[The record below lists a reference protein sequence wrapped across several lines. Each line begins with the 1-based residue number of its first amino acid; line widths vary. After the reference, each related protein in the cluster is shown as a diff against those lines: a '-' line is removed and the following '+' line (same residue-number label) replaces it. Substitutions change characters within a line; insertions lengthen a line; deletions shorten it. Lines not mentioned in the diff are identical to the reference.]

1 MALQGSL
8 ADFNILNILQMIKLE
23 GKTGKLTLSEG
34 DDVVKITFDSGN
46 IIYAE
51 SQPEV
56 DEGRISRTIL
66 SNKLIPQK
74 VWDQIEK
81 EHNNKLTPFWE
92 ILARNASAHKL
103 AAELLRRQTVDN
115 VYNALRWKK
124 GDYEFDIMKT
134 VKYNDKVMQKMDVDA
149 LLMEGCRL
157 ADEMPSLL
165 RSMPKFSAYIVKN
178 IIGDE
183 DVDQATVEA
192 RKITGPQWQNSLE
205 REILNARSIEL
216 TKSDAEVLSVVGD
229 GATFQE
235 IMDSAR
241 QGQFETADALKRL
254 LGQSIVKVSKKRVEV
269 GSVKKVGGMLAFV
282 VAAVVLAAIAVAGG
296 FWRYAILESSA
307 TVAEKNNLIKVK
319 TIDAKIGLKKVLHGL
334 RVYYAF
340 MGQAPKSLEELTS
353 AEILSPADIT
363 DPWGRQY
370 MLTTSDKKFFL
381 YSTGADRGMTSD
393 DIYLFDMDKGPKG
406 VTPSKE
412 KKSKKKNK

>member
-23 GKTGKLTLSEG
+23 GKTGKLSLSEG
-34 DDVVKITFDSGN
+34 DDLVKITFDSGN
-46 IIYAE
+46 IIFAE
-51 SQPEV
+51 SQPAT
-56 DEGRISRTIL
+56 DEERVASTIL

-92 ILARNASAHKL
+92 ILARNANAHTL
-103 AAELLRRQTVDN
+103 VSELLRRQTVDN

-157 ADEMPSLL
+157 ADEMPTLL
-165 RSMPKFSAYIVKN
+165 RAMPKFDAYIVKN

-183 DVDQATVEA
+183 DVDKSSAEA
-192 RKITGPQWQNSLE
+192 RNITGPQWQNSLE
-205 REILNARSIEL
+205 KEILNARSIEL
-216 TKSDAEVLSVVGD
+216 TKSDNEALSVIGE
-229 GATFQE
+229 GATFQR

-241 QGQFETADALKRL
+241 QGHFDTAEALKRL
-254 LGQSIVKVSKKRVEV
+254 LDQGIVKVSKKRIEV
-269 GSVKKVGGMLAFV
+269 GSVNKVGGALAFI
-282 VAAVVLAAIAVAGG
+282 VAATLLASIAVVGG
-296 FWRYAILESSA
+296 LWRYTIQERTA
-307 TVAEKNNLIKVK
+307 TAAEREAFTKVK
-319 TIDAKIGLKKVLHGL
+319 TIDARIGLRKVLNGL

-340 MGQAPKSLEELTS
+340 TERLPVSIGELTS
-353 AEILSPADIT
+353 KEILSPSDIT

-370 MLTTSDKKFFL
+370 MLTASGEKFLL
-381 YSTGADRGMTSD
+381 YSTGEDRGMASD
-393 DIYLFDMDKGPKG
+393 DIYLSEIAPKETTSPAAKGK
-406 VTPSKE
+406 
-412 KKSKKKNK
+412 KKKNK

>member
-51 SQPEV
+51 SQPEA

-92 ILARNASAHKL
+92 ILARNANAHKL
-103 AAELLRRQTVDN
+103 VAELLRRQTVDN

-124 GDYEFDIMKT
+124 GDYEFDIMKS
-134 VKYNDKVMQKMDVDA
+134 VKYDDKVMQRMDVDA

-165 RSMPKFSAYIVKN
+165 RAMPKFNTYIVKN
-178 IIGDE
+178 IVGDE
-183 DVDQATVEA
+183 DVDQASTEA

-216 TKSDAEVLSVVGD
+216 TKSDGEALSVIGE

-241 QGQFETADALKRL
+241 QGQFDTAEALKRL
-254 LGQSIVKVSKKRVEV
+254 LGQGIIKVSKKRVEV
-269 GSVKKVGGMLAFV
+269 GSVNKVGGVLAFMV
-282 VAAVVLAAIAVAGG
+282 TAVFLASIAVTGG
-296 FWRYAILESSA
+296 IWRYAILESSA
-307 TVAEKNNLIKVK
+307 AVAERDNLSKVK
-319 TIDAKIGLKKVLHGL
+319 TIDARIGLEKVLHGL
-334 RVYYAF
+334 RVYYTF
-340 MGQAPKSLEELTS
+340 MGHTPKTIGELAS
-353 AEILSPADIT
+353 KEILSPVDIT
-363 DPWGRQY
+363 DPWGHQY
-370 MLTTSDKKFFL
+370 MLNTTDKKFFL

-393 DIYLFDMDKGPKG
+393 DIYLFDKDRESKK
-406 VTPSKE
+406 TAPS
-412 KKSKKKNK
+412 SSKKNK